1 MGKREVRPC
10 GLTSR
15 ERALLE
21 RALLE
26 RAKLDFDRI
35 MKGLSQ
41 EQLAAARAALLS
53 PSRQMR
59 LKLDQ

>member
-21 RALLE
+21 RA
-26 RAKLDFDRI
+26 RLDFDRI

>member
-15 ERALLE
+15 E